1 MYKPYVKQ
9 KVPKSQKTSTKEYF
23 ENLQK
28 IQQTFTMAITFKD
41 ALQEARSIPEYRGDD
56 KFDLVNFIAE
66 VETVMNLI
74 GDGAQKSYIQ
84 RVLISKIQGKAL
96 MEIRKIEDKTWD
108 KIKER
113 LKEAFG
119 VEEKYNSLI
128 NKVNEVRSSNIDTLY
143 IELENILN
151 KINTKYHLDDT
162 KPTEFRPERNESFIL
177 SKFRDSLPEYFNVL
191 LTMKNVKTLRESYN
205 LIKAN
210 SNTNFNSNV
219 HENRN
224 RFRQNNFRSNYQN
237 QTYPNR
243 SPNSQ
248 VNQYNNNR
256 NHNSQTNHNP
266 NENNSNP
273 SQNNQQNNNQQNNTQ
288 QVNSNP
294 FNNNYRRNN
303 FYRNNNRSG
312 NFSQNTRNSQNH
324 SNQTRNSRNSRQ
336 EPMEVDEE
344 NFHLQASKRNYY
356 R

>member
-9 KVPKSQKTSTKEYF
+9 KVPKSQNTSTKEYF
-23 ENLQK
+23 ENLKK
-28 IQQTFTMAITFKD
+28 IQKSLTMAVTFKD

-66 VETVMNLI
+66 VETVMNLV
-74 GDGAQKSYIQ
+74 GEGAQKSYIQ

-128 NKVNEVRSSNIDTLY
+128 NKVNEVRNSNIDTLY
-143 IELENILN
+143 TELENILN

-162 KPTEFRPERNESFIL
+162 KPIEFRPERNESFIL

-191 LTMKNVKTLRESYN
+191 LTIRNVKTLREAYN

-210 SNTNFNSNV
+210 SNTNSNDNV
-219 HENRN
+219 HRN

-237 QTYPNR
+237 LTYPNR
-243 SPNSQ
+243 NPNSQ
-248 VNQYNNNR
+248 MNQYNNR
-256 NHNSQTNHNP
+256 NHNSQPNHNS
-266 NENNSNP
+266 NENNSNN
-273 SQNNQQNNNQQNNTQ
+273 SQNNQQNNN
-288 QVNSNP
+288 NP
-294 FNNNYRRNN
+294 FSNNQRRNN

-312 NFSQNTRNSQNH
+312 NFSQNTRNSQNQ